1 MTLESKAK
9 ALSIARASLEKK
21 AHDVLILSV
30 AKLTSVA
37 DYLVLCS
44 GESERQV
51 RAIADYIDSMLATQ
65 RVSPLSIE
73 GASTA
78 NWILMDFGDV
88 VVHVFRT
95 DIRHHYGLEGA
106 RREIGHAPV
115 SADSISGHRG
125 QFYLWVLPRA
135 ESRGNQHQDRPD
147 YQR

>member
-1 MTLESKAK
+1 M
-9 ALSIARASLEKK
+9 
-21 AHDVLILSV
+21 
-30 AKLTSVA
+30 TSVA

-51 RAIADYIDSMLATQ
+51 RAIADYIDGVLATQ

-95 DIRHHYGLEGA
+95 DIRHHYGLEKLWGDAKRVRLPTQLSTSAVASLRPTKTRSA
-106 RREIGHAPV
+106 RA
-115 SADSISGHRG
+115 RG
-125 QFYLWVLPRA
+125 GR
-135 ESRGNQHQDRPD
+135 
-147 YQR
+147 